1 MDKKYD
7 TGKPMVGL
15 MKKDFPLALIAVA
28 EVTSYGVRKYNQP
41 GSWRT
46 VENAFDR
53 YEDALGR
60 HDLASHSE
68 LCCTES
74 GLTHLAHRAWNALA
88 TLQLMLEELDKMA
101 TEKHYTVQLDPGL
114 VAESVVPLNAKD
126 VIDALNETNIYVWVC
141 SNCGV
146 KNDNSNIYTCQRCGH
161 RRC

>member
-15 MKKDFPLALIAVA
+15 MKLDFHLALIAVA
-28 EVTSYGVRKYNQP
+28 EVTSYGVKKYNQP

-46 VENAFDR
+46 VENAFER

-60 HDLASHSE
+60 HDRQGTHE
-68 LCCTES
+68 LRCTES

-88 TLQLMLEELDKMA
+88 TLQLMLEKRDKMA
-101 TEKHYTVQLDPGL
+101 AEAHYTVSLDR
-114 VAESVVPLNAKD
+114 ER
-126 VIDALNETNIYVWVC
+126 NIYVWVC

-146 KNDNSNIYTCQRCGH
+146 KNDNSNITTCQRCGH
-161 RRC
+161 RRN